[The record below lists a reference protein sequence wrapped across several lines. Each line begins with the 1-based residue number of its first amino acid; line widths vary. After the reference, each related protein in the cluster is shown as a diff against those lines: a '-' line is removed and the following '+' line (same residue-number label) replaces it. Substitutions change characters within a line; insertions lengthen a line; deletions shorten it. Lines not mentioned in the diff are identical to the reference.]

1 MTELLK
7 VIEQN
12 GEQIV
17 SARDLHEFLEIGKD
31 FSTWFKDRVEK
42 YGFEE
47 GLDFSPI
54 LGKTTEST
62 GRPRKE
68 YVVKLDMAK
77 ELSMVEGNEKGRIAR
92 KYFIECEKKLKQ
104 IKLPSNFKEALIEL
118 LRAEEEKEKLQL
130 EINHKHN
137 LIDKMTECYDGLVL
151 RATCRDYI
159 NKKSKETG
167 IHQAELYGKIYRLL
181 GNVLKTDI
189 SYQYDKFTKEQRKL
203 VDDNKRYN
211 TANKLK
217 GLDRKAPFKYT
228 DSKMAI
234 SQIEYICDM
243 LGHGAKLLEVMSKVF
258 EVEITEIIDK
268 YNFHSE
274 KNQALMI
281 LDNKY

>member
-1 MTELLK
+1 MDKSHWARWYSRNILDNKFFKEGVDFQTLA
-7 VIEQN
+7 IEAN
-12 GEQIV
+12 GNET
-17 SARDLHEFLEIGKD
+17 KD
-31 FSTWFKDRVEK
+31 FACT
-42 YGFEE
+42 
-47 GLDFSPI
+47 
-54 LGKTTEST
+54 
-62 GRPRKE
+62 
-68 YVVKLDMAK
+68 LDMAK
-77 ELSMVEGNEKGRIAR
+77 HLIIQMNTDKAFKYRQYLIDYEKRQTR
-92 KYFIECEKKLKQ
+92 
-104 IKLPSNFKEALIEL
+104 LPSNFKEALIEL
-118 LRAEEEKEKLQL
+118 IRVEEEKERLQL
-130 EINHKHN
+130 EIEHKHN
-137 LIDKMTECYDGLVL
+137 LIDKMTESYDGLVL

-159 NKKSKETG
+159 NKKSRETG

-203 VDDNKRYN
+203 VEENKRYN
-211 TANKLK
+211 MANNLK
-217 GLDRKAPFKYT
+217 GLDRKTPFKYS

-274 KNQALMI
+274 KNQALMV

>member
-1 MTELLK
+1 MIELIK
-7 VIEQN
+7 VTEQN
-12 GEQIV
+12 GEQLI
-17 SARDLHEFLEIGKD
+17 SAKELHEFLEVKSKFADWVKNRI
-31 FSTWFKDRVEK
+31 EK

-47 GLDFSPI
+47 NQDFIALSKNLENGGREIDYI
-54 LGKTTEST
+54 L
-62 GRPRKE
+62 
-68 YVVKLDMAK
+68 KLDMAK
-77 ELSMVEGNEKGRIAR
+77 ELSMVENNDKGRQAR

-104 IKLPSNFKEALIEL
+104 IKLPSTYKEALIEL
-118 LRAEEEKEKLQL
+118 VKAEEEKERLQL
-130 EINHKHN
+130 EIKHKHN
-137 LIDKMTECYDGLVL
+137 LIDKMTESYDGLVL

-203 VDDNKRYN
+203 VEENKRYN
-211 TANKLK
+211 VANNLK
-217 GLDRKAPFKYT
+217 GLDRKTPFKYT

-274 KNQALMI
+274 KNQALMV

>member
-1 MTELLK
+1 MTELIK
-7 VIEQN
+7 VTEQN
-12 GEQIV
+12 GEQLI
-17 SARDLHEFLEIGKD
+17 SARELHEFLEVKRD
-31 FSTWFKDRVEK
+31 FSTWIKERIEK
-42 YGFEE
+42 YKFEE
-47 GLDFSPI
+47 GIDFSPI
-54 LGKTTEST
+54 SGKSIEST
-62 GRPRKE
+62 GRPRIE
-68 YVVKLDMAK
+68 YILKLDMAK
-77 ELSMVEGNEKGRIAR
+77 ELSMVENNDKGRIAR

-104 IKLPSNFKEALIEL
+104 IKLPSTYKEALIEL
-118 LRAEEEKEKLQL
+118 VKAEEEKERLQL
-130 EINHKHN
+130 EIEHKHN
-137 LIDKMTECYDGLVL
+137 LIDKMTESYDGLVL
-151 RATCRDYI
+151 RATCRDYV
-159 NKKSKETG
+159 NKKSRETG

-203 VDDNKRYN
+203 VEENKRYN
-211 TANKLK
+211 MTNNLK
-217 GLDRKAPFKYT
+217 GLDRKTPFKYA

-274 KNQALMI
+274 KNQALMV

>member
-1 MTELLK
+1 MTELISIKKNNGVDFVSSLK
-7 VIEQN
+7 SIYLDVGMDKSNWSSWLKRNVKDNVFFSEGQDYQLFVVATN
-12 GEQIV
+12 GRNSEDC
-17 SARDLHEFLEIGKD
+17 AC
-31 FSTWFKDRVEK
+31 T
-42 YGFEE
+42 
-47 GLDFSPI
+47 
-54 LGKTTEST
+54 
-62 GRPRKE
+62 
-68 YVVKLDMAK
+68 LDMGKHLVIQMPTENAH
-77 ELSMVEGNEKGRIAR
+77 
-92 KYFIECEKKLKQ
+92 KYRQYLIDYEKKQ
-104 IKLPSNFKEALIEL
+104 TRLPSNFKEALIEL
-118 LRAEEEKEKLQL
+118 IRVEEEKEKLQL

-151 RATCRDYI
+151 RATCRDYV
-159 NKKSKETG
+159 NKKSRETG
-167 IHQAELYGKIYRLL
+167 IHHAELYGKIYRLL

-203 VDDNKRYN
+203 VEDNKRYN

-243 LGHGAKLLEVMSKVF
+243 LGQGAKLLEVMSKVF

-274 KNQALMI
+274 KNQALMV

>member
-1 MTELLK
+1 MTELIK

-12 GEQIV
+12 GEQLI
-17 SARDLHEFLEIGKD
+17 SAKELHEFLEVKSKFADWIKN
-31 FSTWFKDRVEK
+31 RIEK

-47 GLDFSPI
+47 NQDFVTLSKNLENGGREINYI
-54 LGKTTEST
+54 L
-62 GRPRKE
+62 
-68 YVVKLDMAK
+68 KLDMAK
-77 ELSMVEGNEKGRIAR
+77 ELSMVENNDKGRQAR

-104 IKLPSNFKEALIEL
+104 IKLPSTYKEALIEL
-118 LRAEEEKEKLQL
+118 VKAEEEKERLQL
-130 EINHKHN
+130 EIKHKHN
-137 LIDKMTECYDGLVL
+137 LIDKMTESYDGLVL

-203 VDDNKRYN
+203 VEDNKRYN

-243 LGHGAKLLEVMSKVF
+243 LGQGAKLLEVMSKVF

-281 LDNKY
+281 LDNKH

>member
-7 VIEQN
+7 VIKQN

-17 SARDLHEFLEIGKD
+17 SARDLHEFLEVKSKFADWIKN
-31 FSTWFKDRVEK
+31 RIEK

-47 GLDFSPI
+47 NQDFVTISKNLENGGREIDYI
-54 LGKTTEST
+54 L
-62 GRPRKE
+62 
-68 YVVKLDMAK
+68 KLDMAK
-77 ELSMVEGNEKGRIAR
+77 ELSMVEGNEKGKIAR

-167 IHQAELYGKIYRLL
+167 IHHAELYGKIYRLL

-203 VDDNKRYN
+203 VEDNKRYN
-211 TANKLK
+211 MANKLN
-217 GLDRKAPFKYT
+217 GLDRKTPFKYT

-243 LGHGAKLLEVMSKVF
+243 LGQGAKLLEVMSKVF
-258 EVEITEIIDK
+258 EVEISEIIDK

>member
-1 MTELLK
+1 MTELIK

-12 GEQIV
+12 GEQLI
-17 SARDLHEFLEIGKD
+17 SAKELHEFLEVKSKFADWIKN
-31 FSTWFKDRVEK
+31 RIEK

-47 GLDFSPI
+47 NQDFGTLSKNLENGGREINYI
-54 LGKTTEST
+54 L
-62 GRPRKE
+62 
-68 YVVKLDMAK
+68 KLDMAK
-77 ELSMVEGNEKGRIAR
+77 ELSMVENNDKGRQAR

-104 IKLPSNFKEALIEL
+104 IKLPSTYKEALIEL
-118 LRAEEEKEKLQL
+118 VKAEEEKERLQL
-130 EINHKHN
+130 EIKHKHN
-137 LIDKMTECYDGLVL
+137 LIDKMTESYDGLVL

-159 NKKSKETG
+159 NKKSRETG

-203 VDDNKRYN
+203 VEDNKKYN
-211 TANKLK
+211 MANKLK

-258 EVEITEIIDK
+258 EVEVVEIIDK

-274 KNQALMI
+274 KNQALMV

>member
-17 SARDLHEFLEIGKD
+17 SARDLHEFLEVKSKFADWIKN
-31 FSTWFKDRVEK
+31 RIEK

-47 GLDFSPI
+47 NQDFVTISKNLENGGREIDYI
-54 LGKTTEST
+54 L
-62 GRPRKE
+62 
-68 YVVKLDMAK
+68 KLDMAK
-77 ELSMVEGNEKGRIAR
+77 ELSMVEGNEKGKIAR

-159 NKKSKETG
+159 NKKSRETG
-167 IHQAELYGKIYRLL
+167 IHHAELYGKIYRLL

-203 VDDNKRYN
+203 VEDNKRYN
-211 TANKLK
+211 MANKLK
-217 GLDRKAPFKYT
+217 GLDRKIPFKYT

-243 LGHGAKLLEVMSKVF
+243 LGQGAKLLEVMSKVF

>member
-1 MTELLK
+1 MTELIK
-7 VIEQN
+7 VTEQN
-12 GEQIV
+12 GEQLI
-17 SARDLHEFLEIGKD
+17 SAKELHEFLEVKSKFADWVKNRI
-31 FSTWFKDRVEK
+31 EK

-47 GLDFSPI
+47 NQDFVTLSKNLENGGREIDYI
-54 LGKTTEST
+54 L
-62 GRPRKE
+62 
-68 YVVKLDMAK
+68 KLDMAK
-77 ELSMVEGNEKGRIAR
+77 ELSMVENNDKGRQAR

-104 IKLPSNFKEALIEL
+104 IKLPSTYKEALIEL
-118 LRAEEEKEKLQL
+118 VKAEEEKERLQL
-130 EINHKHN
+130 EIKHKHN
-137 LIDKMTECYDGLVL
+137 LIDKMTESYDGLVL

-159 NKKSKETG
+159 NKKSRETG

-203 VDDNKRYN
+203 VEDNKRYN
-211 TANKLK
+211 MANKLK

-243 LGHGAKLLEVMSKVF
+243 LGQGAKLLEIMSKVF
-258 EVEITEIIDK
+258 EVEIVEIIDK

-274 KNQALMI
+274 KNQALMV

>member
-1 MTELLK
+1 MTELIK

-12 GEQIV
+12 GEQLI
-17 SARDLHEFLEIGKD
+17 SAKELHEFLEVKSKFADWIKN
-31 FSTWFKDRVEK
+31 RIEK

-47 GLDFSPI
+47 NQDFVTLSKNLENGGREINYI
-54 LGKTTEST
+54 L
-62 GRPRKE
+62 
-68 YVVKLDMAK
+68 KLDMAK
-77 ELSMVEGNEKGRIAR
+77 ELSMVENNDKGRQAR

-104 IKLPSNFKEALIEL
+104 IKLPSTYKEALIEL
-118 LRAEEEKEKLQL
+118 VKAEEEKERLQL
-130 EINHKHN
+130 EIKHKHN
-137 LIDKMTECYDGLVL
+137 LIDKMTESYDGLVL

-203 VDDNKRYN
+203 VEDNKRYN
-211 TANKLK
+211 MANKLN
-217 GLDRKAPFKYT
+217 GLDRKTPFKYT

-234 SQIEYICDM
+234 SQIEYICDV
-243 LGHGAKLLEVMSKVF
+243 LGQGAKLLEVMSKVF

-281 LDNKY
+281 LDNKH

>member
-1 MTELLK
+1 MTELISIKKNNGVDFISSLK
-7 VIEQN
+7 SIYVDAEMDKSNWARWYTKNILDNKFFKESVDFQTFITMTN
-12 GEQIV
+12 GNET
-17 SARDLHEFLEIGKD
+17 KD
-31 FSTWFKDRVEK
+31 FACT
-42 YGFEE
+42 
-47 GLDFSPI
+47 
-54 LGKTTEST
+54 
-62 GRPRKE
+62 
-68 YVVKLDMAK
+68 LDMAK
-77 ELSMVEGNEKGRIAR
+77 HLIIQMPTDKAF
-92 KYFIECEKKLKQ
+92 KYRQYLIDYEKKQ
-104 IKLPSNFKEALIEL
+104 TRLPSNFKEALIEL

-159 NKKSKETG
+159 NKKSRETG
-167 IHQAELYGKIYRLL
+167 IHHAELYGKIYRLL

-203 VDDNKRYN
+203 VEDNKRYN
-211 TANKLK
+211 MANKLK
-217 GLDRKAPFKYT
+217 GLDRKTPFKYT

-243 LGHGAKLLEVMSKVF
+243 LGQGAKLLEVMSKVF